1 MMNDDAFAR
10 LVAEEVKNKVASTQ
24 IEYLHMP
31 ENWSRWHRAL
41 IALDR
46 NLEGQLVKLK
56 QDQESDSDRYRSL
69 GEDGIRLLTE
79 AVASYDDKIK
89 KIERFKFHVETKI
102 DLVTQ
107 KIAVGVNGHSPSSEM
122 SQSETMLRN
131 GIAAHH
137 KLLLEFD
144 MEPTEIDKA
153 LWALLE
159 GKWLFESI
167 SVDED

>member
-1 MMNDDAFAR
+1 MNDDAFAR
-10 LVAEEVKNKVASTQ
+10 LVAEEVKNKVANTQ

-46 NLEGQLVKLK
+46 NLEGQLIKLR

-107 KIAVGVNGHSPSSEM
+107 KIAVGVNGHSPSNEM

-131 GIAAHH
+131 GIATHR

>member
-10 LVAEEVKNKVASTQ
+10 LVAEEVKNKVSQTQ
-24 IEYLHMP
+24 VDYLNMP

-46 NLEGQLVKLK
+46 NLESQLVRLK
-56 QDQESDSDRYRSL
+56 QDQQSDADRYASL
-69 GEDGIRLLTE
+69 GDDGVRLLAE
-79 AVASYDDKIK
+79 AVSSYEDKIK

-102 DLVTQ
+102 DSVTQ
-107 KIAVGVNGHSPSSEM
+107 KIATGVNGHSANSEM

-131 GIAAHH
+131 GIMAHK

-167 SVDED
+167 TVDED